1 MLCVVHCICQNPGV
15 LNILCNAL
23 VIKIMFKSKF
33 RWVIYAF
40 FLFCVPYKVKHGSSK
55 KCWSVLRGQY
65 LCYYKSEDDAVS
77 NFPKIQYNCAL
88 SGLLCV
94 PFLGFFGL
102 KSKEGLVCGFIK
114 DCHGRASH

>member
-1 MLCVVHCICQNPGV
+1 MHFL
-15 LNILCNAL
+15 
-23 VIKIMFKSKF
+23 
-33 RWVIYAF
+33 
-40 FLFCVPYKVKHGSSK
+40 LFCVPYKVKHGSSK

-102 KSKEGLVCGFIK
+102 FWAFLGFFGLKSKDGLVCGFIA
-114 DCHGRASH
+114 DCHRRAAHERATDIHEMRHYL

>member
-1 MLCVVHCICQNPGV
+1 MGNLCI
-15 LNILCNAL
+15 
-23 VIKIMFKSKF
+23 
-33 RWVIYAF
+33 F
-40 FLFCVPYKVKHGSSK
+40 FLFRVPYKVKHGSSK

-94 PFLGFFGL
+94 PFLGSNL
-102 KSKEGLVCGFIK
+102 KK
-114 DCHGRASH
+114 DWFVDL

>member
-1 MLCVVHCICQNPGV
+1 MHFL
-15 LNILCNAL
+15 
-23 VIKIMFKSKF
+23 
-33 RWVIYAF
+33 
-40 FLFCVPYKVKHGSSK
+40 LFCVPYKVKHGSSK

-88 SGLLCV
+88 SGVLCV

-102 KSKEGLVCGFIK
+102 KSKEGLVCGFIE
-114 DCHGRASH
+114 DCHGRASHKRATDIHEMRHYL